1 MIAPLTLAQVAEYCR
16 VSLNANLIGENAQFT
31 KVNTDTRTL
40 SAGELFV
47 ALRGENFD
55 AHNFL
60 AQAAEKNVCGLVVE
74 KIDKNISLPQLVVSD
89 TLLALGQ
96 IAAMNRNSFNKPVLA
111 ITGSSGK

>member
-1 MIAPLTLAQVAEYCR
+1 MIAPLRLSQVAEYCR
-16 VSLNANLIGENAQFT
+16 QSLNAELHNGDAIFSQI
-31 KVNTDTRTL
+31 NTDTRTL
-40 SAGELFV
+40 GAGELFV

-74 KIDKNISLPQLVVSD
+74 IFDENVLLPQLVVTD

-96 IAAMNRNSFNKPVLA
+96 IAAMNRNAFN
-111 ITGSSGK
+111 